1 MAELTNLEK
10 LTLQLGT
17 RTVAFAEGT
26 LALLLSDIEEYLTG
40 RGVDVATHTA
50 LVRRIA
56 LVRVNQIGSEGVAS
70 ESFSGSS
77 QNFLDNLPA
86 DILTDIRSA
95 RTVIW

>member
-10 LTLQLGT
+10 ITLQLGP
-17 RTVAFAEGT
+17 RTAAFVDGA
-26 LALLLSDIEEYLTG
+26 LALLLSDVEEYLTG
-40 RGVDVATHTA
+40 RGVDVATHSA
-50 LVRRIA
+50 LVRRIV
-56 LVRVNQIGSEGVAS
+56 LVRINQIGSEGVAS

>member
-1 MAELTNLEK
+1 MAEPTNLEK
-10 LTLQLGT
+10 FILQLGDRAT
-17 RTVAFAEGT
+17 SIPSGT
-26 LALLLSDIEEYLTG
+26 LALLLSDIEEYLAG
-40 RGVDVATHTA
+40 RGVDVATHSA

-95 RTVIW
+95 RVVIW